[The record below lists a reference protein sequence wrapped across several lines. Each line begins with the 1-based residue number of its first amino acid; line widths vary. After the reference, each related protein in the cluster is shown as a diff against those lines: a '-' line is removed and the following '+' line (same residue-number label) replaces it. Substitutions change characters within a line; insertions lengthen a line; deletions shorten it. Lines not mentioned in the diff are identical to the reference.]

1 MDTRA
6 VVPPHPRG
14 NGKVHGEAP
23 RRNQRVALEDRTN
36 LGAGQ
41 VEIEGKPA
49 VQITRRITRSFHAQ
63 LLANAQ
69 KNNGNPVL
77 VPGVVD
83 KEAKNRNGSAG
94 KKVTKKAADE
104 DVVVISSD
112 EENEKPVNRGKPVQG
127 PRKEVKTLTSILTAR
142 SKAMACGDA
151 NKPKEQIVDFDKA
164 DVNDELAGVEYV
176 DELYKFYKLE
186 EDECRVGDY
195 MDKQP
200 DINSKM
206 RAILVDWL
214 IDVHRKFELMP
225 ETFYLT
231 VNITDRFLSRR
242 MVTRRELQLVGISSM
257 VIASKYEEVWAPQVN
272 DFVCLSDY
280 AYSDN
285 QIRAMEKA
293 ILQKLEWYLTVP
305 TPYVFLAR
313 YIKASISPDDEMK
326 NMVFFLAELGVLDY
340 QTTIRHSPSM
350 IAAAAVYAARCT
362 LNKMPFW
369 TETLKHHTGYCE
381 EDLRECAKV
390 LVGFHSKA
398 GESDVIKAV
407 YKKYTKP
414 EYGAVA
420 RRTPAKI
427 C

>member
-1 MDTRA
+1 ML
-6 VVPPHPRG
+6 VLLLEG

-23 RRNQRVALEDRTN
+23 TRNQRVALEDRTN

-41 VEIEGKPA
+41 VEIKGKPA

-83 KEAKNRNGSAG
+83 KEAKNSNGSTG
-94 KKVTKKAADE
+94 KKVTKKAADG

-142 SKAMACGDA
+142 SKAMAGGDA

-176 DELYKFYKLE
+176 DELYKFYKRE

-206 RAILVDWL
+206 RTILVDWL
-214 IDVHRKFELMP
+214 IDVHRKFDLTP

-381 EDLRECAKV
+381 EELRECAKV

-398 GESDVIKAV
+398 GESDVSKAV

>member
-6 VVPPHPRG
+6 VVPPQPRG

-36 LGAGQ
+36 FEAGQ
-41 VEIEGKPA
+41 VKIEGK
-49 VQITRRITRSFHAQ
+49 ITRRITRSFHAQ

-83 KEAKNRNGSAG
+83 KAAKNRNDAPA
-94 KKVTKKAADE
+94 KKGTKKAADE
-104 DVVVISSD
+104 DVIVVSSD
-112 EENEKPVNRGKPVQG
+112 EEKEKPVNRGKLVQG
-127 PRKEVKTLTSILTAR
+127 SRKEVKTLTSILTAR
-142 SKAMACGDA
+142 SKAMACGDT
-151 NKPKEQIVDFDKA
+151 NKLKEQIVDFDAA
-164 DVNDELAGVEYV
+164 DVNDELAVVEYV

-186 EDECRVGDY
+186 EEDCRVGDY
-195 MDKQP
+195 MDTQP

-206 RAILVDWL
+206 RSILIDWL

-231 VNITDRFLSRR
+231 VNIIDRFLSRR

-280 AYSDN
+280 AYTGN
-285 QIRAMEKA
+285 QIRVMEKA

-326 NMVFFLAELGVLDY
+326 NMVYFLAELGVLDY

-350 IAAAAVYAARCT
+350 IAAAAVYAAHCT

-369 TETLKHHTGYCE
+369 TETLKHHTGYSE
-381 EDLRECAKV
+381 EQLRECAKV

-398 GESDVIKAV
+398 GESDLKALF
-407 YKKYTKP
+407 KKYTKP

-420 RRTPAKI
+420 RRAPAKI